1 MAGKRATEEDLQL
14 FSSMSYLL
22 KFKKTM
28 SEHLSDCPEIA
39 EKIAN
44 KEEGYQWA
52 NLEDIIREYNDWYLK
67 NH

>member
-1 MAGKRATEEDLQL
+1 
-14 FSSMSYLL
+14 MSYLL

-28 SEHLSDCPEIA
+28 SEYLSDCPEIA